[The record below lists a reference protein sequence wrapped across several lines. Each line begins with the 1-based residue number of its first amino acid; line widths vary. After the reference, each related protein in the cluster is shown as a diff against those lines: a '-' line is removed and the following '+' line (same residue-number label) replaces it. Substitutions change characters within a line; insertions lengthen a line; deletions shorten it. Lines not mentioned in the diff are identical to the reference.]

1 MDDIKNEDEDAHDED
16 ERNSGRPRVE
26 FNRDRVSKALEKGA
40 IPDAATIFALK
51 KQRQKMAG
59 RGGEDF
65 ISLKENKESNG
76 ASARTREGRLQEDE
90 DDSGAEEG
98 RVNFSDIRSGRRE
111 EMREVLGSHGNH
123 SVEDDH
129 EEDEDNEALRWEK
142 EQIRK
147 GVGTL
152 AGAQNYS
159 RSPSPNPEDKNRVT
173 SLPPVHIPTDK
184 TGLTITS
191 VVDRVRERLS
201 NVQDIVARSQN
212 QHATIATEL
221 ALCVE
226 TVQNLEKELPR
237 IEKEYR
243 FYQEVRTY
251 SIDLIECLDAKIPII
266 NALEGRL
273 LSALA
278 QRSEKF
284 VRRRRQ
290 DVKDQ
295 AEEVRPG
302 AISKPLVLFLSSIPD
317 LRSRVFAL

>member
-1 MDDIKNEDEDAHDED
+1 
-16 ERNSGRPRVE
+16 
-26 FNRDRVSKALEKGA
+26 
-40 IPDAATIFALK
+40 
-51 KQRQKMAG
+51 MAG
-59 RGGEDF
+59 RGSEDF

-76 ASARTREGRLQEDE
+76 ASTRARDGRLQDDE

-111 EMREVLGSHGNH
+111 EIREVLGSHGNR

-129 EEDEDNEALRWEK
+129 EEDDDNEALRWEK

-152 AGAQNYS
+152 ASAQTFS
-159 RSPSPNPEDKNRVT
+159 RSPSPNPEDRNNVT
-173 SLPPVHIPTDK
+173 RLPPVHIPTDK
-184 TGLTITS
+184 SGLTITS
-191 VVDRVRERLS
+191 VVDRVRNRLS
-201 NVQDIVARSQN
+201 DVQDIVTRSQN
-212 QHATIATEL
+212 QCTMISTEL
-221 ALCVE
+221 ELCVE
-226 TVQNLEKELPR
+226 TVQTQEKELPR

-243 FYQEVRTY
+243 FYQEIRTY

-278 QRSEKF
+278 QRSEKL

-302 AISKPLVLFLSSIPD
+302 SISKFFAFLGVVHHQD
-317 LRSRVFAL
+317 F